1 MECLI
6 QWKCFE
12 KKNTFRGIL
21 FFSFLAKLS
30 EYHCTI
36 CVITSNM
43 FQDKLRGL
51 FVETFSC
58 SICRKIHTGFSTQV
72 ESAFCQIVPR
82 AVVHTLPFPFCLCKK
97 FPVPFGGKFSP
108 VFLYKWKARFVLP
121 YAQGLR
127 MQ

>member
-1 MECLI
+1 ML
-6 QWKCFE
+6 
-12 KKNTFRGIL
+12 
-21 FFSFLAKLS
+21 
-30 EYHCTI
+30 
-36 CVITSNM
+36 
-43 FQDKLRGL
+43 QDKLRGL
-51 FVETFSC
+51 FVEKFSC

-97 FPVPFGGKFSP
+97 CPVPFGGKFSP

-127 MQ
+127 MH